1 MTTGEADPSTTST
14 ELGRQEMEFYEALV
28 AVLAAMPNGTTV
40 SDALASDA
48 GQRARTKW
56 MLKFGRQPPL

>member
-1 MTTGEADPSTTST
+1 MGAVNPSTTST
-14 ELGRQEMEFYEALV
+14 ELRRQEMKFYQALI
-28 AVLAAMPNGTTV
+28 AVLAAMPSGTTV
-40 SDALASDA
+40 ADALDSDA